1 MKQLGKTYVA
11 HEIEDKLYEK
21 WISNGLFDRK
31 IEKNKEPFAVLM
43 PPPNV
48 TGVLHMGHLLNQTL
62 QDVFVRRARH
72 ENKNVTWVA
81 GTDHAGIS
89 MQVKVEKEL
98 AKDGINWKEI
108 GREKFLEYAKSW
120 RDKHGG
126 VILSQL
132 KKLGVS
138 CDFKNAVHTLDDGY
152 SRGVLTAFVELYKR
166 GHIYRGRR
174 MVNWCPVMQTAISD
188 EEVIM
193 TPQKSKLYYVCYE
206 VVELPGKYIE
216 IATTRPETI
225 MGDVAI
231 AVNPNDEK
239 YSSFIG
245 MHCKR
250 PLNVADIPIISDDA
264 VDKDFG
270 TGALKITPAHDFV
283 DFEIGQ
289 RHNLPFIDILNDD
302 GTLND
307 LAGEEFAGMDRFVAR
322 DAVANKLKDIGALI
336 KVEDYEN
343 NVGFS
348 ERGHVPIEPRVSKQW
363 FLKYPKV
370 DEAKRAVSNG
380 FIKFF
385 PERWTKTY
393 LFWLNNIQDWCIS
406 RQLWWGHRIP
416 VWYRKGKDR
425 EDPANWHVS
434 IDGPDDPENW
444 EQDDDVLDTWASSWL
459 WPFGVF
465 GWPDEDKMK
474 ENGLSHF
481 LPTNVLVTGPDIIFF
496 WVSRMI
502 IASLEFIGDRKD
514 HLTDAEIQQRI
525 PFKNVYFTGIIR
537 DKLGRKMSKSLG
549 NSPEPLQLIEKYGAD
564 GLRLGILMS
573 SPNGQDLIFNEDNLS
588 LGRNFCNK
596 LWNAFRFSRMNRE
609 YKSYSKLTINDIMSS
624 IDPEKLDIDDH
635 YILIKLIEL
644 CSSIEC
650 SMNVFDISSTISA
663 INNFFWNDY
672 CSWYVELSKYRL
684 HGGDSTVIAVHDLI
698 FRQLLL
704 ILNPFIP
711 FITDE
716 LWCSGDDDPKC
727 CIQDVYCE
735 TSEDLSK
742 ILSDL
747 HIEKS
752 SVEQVLSLQNLVCVV
767 RGLIAQSNCKLSNA
781 KLYVRPSCDASK
793 VLLEYYIPKLKKLI
807 IVNSIELTD
816 SILQSQSSQSDLGM
830 VFIEFE
836 SANDVANIDRN
847 KVLSEIER
855 LTNFIKS
862 NEEKLNNENF
872 IKNAPS
878 NVVKGAKKLLADNIQ
893 KRNEWYAIL
902 KNIDKSSGS

>member
-108 GREKFLEYAKSW
+108 RREKFLEYAKSW

-152 SRGVLTAFVELYKR
+152 SRGVLTAFVELYER

-193 TPQKSKLYYVCYE
+193 TPQKSKLYYVRYE

-302 GTLND
+302 GILND

-465 GWPDEDKMK
+465 GWPDKDKMK
-474 ENGLSHF
+474 EN
-481 LPTNVLVTGPDIIFF
+481 
-496 WVSRMI
+496 
-502 IASLEFIGDRKD
+502 
-514 HLTDAEIQQRI
+514 
-525 PFKNVYFTGIIR
+525 
-537 DKLGRKMSKSLG
+537 
-549 NSPEPLQLIEKYGAD
+549 
-564 GLRLGILMS
+564 
-573 SPNGQDLIFNEDNLS
+573 
-588 LGRNFCNK
+588 
-596 LWNAFRFSRMNRE
+596 
-609 YKSYSKLTINDIMSS
+609 
-624 IDPEKLDIDDH
+624 
-635 YILIKLIEL
+635 
-644 CSSIEC
+644 
-650 SMNVFDISSTISA
+650 
-663 INNFFWNDY
+663 
-672 CSWYVELSKYRL
+672 
-684 HGGDSTVIAVHDLI
+684 
-698 FRQLLL
+698 
-704 ILNPFIP
+704 
-711 FITDE
+711 
-716 LWCSGDDDPKC
+716 
-727 CIQDVYCE
+727 
-735 TSEDLSK
+735 
-742 ILSDL
+742 
-747 HIEKS
+747 
-752 SVEQVLSLQNLVCVV
+752 
-767 RGLIAQSNCKLSNA
+767 
-781 KLYVRPSCDASK
+781 
-793 VLLEYYIPKLKKLI
+793 
-807 IVNSIELTD
+807 
-816 SILQSQSSQSDLGM
+816 
-830 VFIEFE
+830 
-836 SANDVANIDRN
+836 
-847 KVLSEIER
+847 
-855 LTNFIKS
+855 
-862 NEEKLNNENF
+862 
-872 IKNAPS
+872 
-878 NVVKGAKKLLADNIQ
+878 
-893 KRNEWYAIL
+893 
-902 KNIDKSSGS
+902 

>member
-1 MKQLGKTYVA
+1 
-11 HEIEDKLYEK
+11 
-21 WISNGLFDRK
+21 
-31 IEKNKEPFAVLM
+31 
-43 PPPNV
+43 
-48 TGVLHMGHLLNQTL
+48 
-62 QDVFVRRARH
+62 
-72 ENKNVTWVA
+72 
-81 GTDHAGIS
+81 
-89 MQVKVEKEL
+89 
-98 AKDGINWKEI
+98 
-108 GREKFLEYAKSW
+108 
-120 RDKHGG
+120 
-126 VILSQL
+126 
-132 KKLGVS
+132 
-138 CDFKNAVHTLDDGY
+138 
-152 SRGVLTAFVELYKR
+152 
-166 GHIYRGRR
+166 
-174 MVNWCPVMQTAISD
+174 
-188 EEVIM
+188 
-193 TPQKSKLYYVCYE
+193 
-206 VVELPGKYIE
+206 
-216 IATTRPETI
+216 
-225 MGDVAI
+225 
-231 AVNPNDEK
+231 
-239 YSSFIG
+239 

-302 GTLND
+302 GILND

-434 IDGPDDPENW
+434 IDGPDDPEEW

-465 GWPDEDKMK
+465 GWPDKDKMK
-474 ENGLSHF
+474 ENGLNHF

-564 GLRLGILMS
+564 GLR
-573 SPNGQDLIFNEDNLS
+573 
-588 LGRNFCNK
+588 
-596 LWNAFRFSRMNRE
+596 
-609 YKSYSKLTINDIMSS
+609 
-624 IDPEKLDIDDH
+624 
-635 YILIKLIEL
+635 
-644 CSSIEC
+644 
-650 SMNVFDISSTISA
+650 
-663 INNFFWNDY
+663 
-672 CSWYVELSKYRL
+672 
-684 HGGDSTVIAVHDLI
+684 
-698 FRQLLL
+698 
-704 ILNPFIP
+704 
-711 FITDE
+711 
-716 LWCSGDDDPKC
+716 
-727 CIQDVYCE
+727 
-735 TSEDLSK
+735 
-742 ILSDL
+742 
-747 HIEKS
+747 
-752 SVEQVLSLQNLVCVV
+752 
-767 RGLIAQSNCKLSNA
+767 
-781 KLYVRPSCDASK
+781 
-793 VLLEYYIPKLKKLI
+793 
-807 IVNSIELTD
+807 
-816 SILQSQSSQSDLGM
+816 
-830 VFIEFE
+830 
-836 SANDVANIDRN
+836 
-847 KVLSEIER
+847 
-855 LTNFIKS
+855 
-862 NEEKLNNENF
+862 
-872 IKNAPS
+872 
-878 NVVKGAKKLLADNIQ
+878 
-893 KRNEWYAIL
+893 
-902 KNIDKSSGS
+902 